1 MTMERIHGDFEFE
14 CDGCHEVLPTE
25 TSNFDSA
32 RNVLARAGWRARK
45 ILGDWQHF
53 CPRCN

>member
-1 MTMERIHGDFEFE
+1 MTMSKDHGDFEFS
-14 CDGCHEVLPTE
+14 CDGCTEVLHTE
-25 TSNFDSA
+25 TSNFDA
-32 RNVLARAGWRARK
+32 AKNLLARSGWRARK